1 MREGSRIP
9 VLKDTLERVARFA
22 IYLKSTRISLH
33 FLNHT
38 RDHGFDDLKSVE
50 EIMSKVENVGFSG
63 NTRLGT
69 ELNEQVVK
77 PLIKKA
83 EQHELRRPLIIM
95 IITDGE
101 VTKPSRSQQIR

>member
-1 MREGSRIP
+1 MREGSRIT

-22 IYLKSTRISLH
+22 TYLKPTRISLH

-38 RDHGFDDLKSVE
+38 TDHGFDDLKSVE
-50 EIMSKVENVGFSG
+50 EIMNKVENIGFSG
-63 NTRLGT
+63 GTRLGT

-83 EQHELRRPLIIM
+83 EQHEIRRPLIVM

-101 VTKPSRSQQIR
+101 VINPSRSQQVR